1 MRKDDH
7 YCSKNNKYAPG
18 SKPYA
23 IVAKDIRNSQQLRV
37 MKWTNSLV
45 FMDIGGVTAEEVN
58 KIDLYELLSH
68 LKGRVSRGLFIL
80 IFLVLLIN
88 ECVYT

>member
-1 MRKDDH
+1 M
-7 YCSKNNKYAPG
+7 
-18 SKPYA
+18 
-23 IVAKDIRNSQQLRV
+23 
-37 MKWTNSLV
+37 